1 MAEDLSDYN
10 SKLALANLWLF
21 EKNKLLILQA
31 LHQCTNHLCGADFIN
46 QLDIPKNLVSY
57 HIKILRE
64 KGYVQEKPVGRQK
77 NYQLHPDKLE
87 EVENILQVV
96 NLLPKKREEKHV

>member
-1 MAEDLSDYN
+1 MKSITGGNNDSSERLS
-10 SKLALANLWLF
+10 SEPLSNLWLF

-31 LHQCTNHLCGADFIN
+31 LYRCENHLCGADFID

-64 KGYVQEKPVGRQK
+64 NGYVVEKPDGRQK
-77 NYQLHPDKLE
+77 KYQLHPHQ
-87 EVENILQVV
+87 VEKVKKILKIVH
-96 NLLPKKREEKHV
+96 LLP